1 MGMFDQLFYKGI
13 EYQTKDT
20 PNQSLDNYKI
30 EDGKLFV
37 EEYDAEWVDEEDDM
51 FGGYC
56 RHSNERWVHCH
67 KFDGNITF
75 YRNLD
80 KTYKVWETYS
90 ALFMDGILLRIK
102 EKEL

>member
-1 MGMFDQLFYKGI
+1 MGMFDQLFYKGN

-30 EDGKLFV
+30 EDDKLFV
-37 EEYDAEWVDEEDDM
+37 EEYDAEWVDEEGSM
-51 FGGYC
+51 FGGYF
-56 RHSNERWVHCH
+56 RHSNQHWVHCH

-80 KTYKVWETYS
+80 NTYKVWETYS
-90 ALFMDGILLRIK
+90 ALFMDGVLLRIK
-102 EKEL
+102 DTEL